1 VAVAGKIKIMV
12 IDDEEDMLEN
22 CRRLL
27 VPSGYEVV
35 TFFDSKQALA
45 ALIHEKPDLV
55 LTDLKMPGQDGMAVL
70 RAVKDYDPDI
80 MVILF
85 TAYATVESAV
95 EAIKSGAYDYI
106 PKPFTASQ
114 LHLVI
119 ERALQQKKL
128 VEENR
133 ELRRKLQEYN
143 SFNQLIGKSQSMQYV
158 IRLAKKAARTDANV
172 LITGESGTG
181 KELLAR
187 AIHAGSQRA
196 GSPFVPLDCSSLP
209 PTLLESE
216 LFGYEKGSFTGATR
230 TKPGIFELAHTGT
243 LFLDEIG
250 NLDISLQAKLLR
262 VLQEGE
268 FRRIG
273 GTSLIQ
279 VDFRLVAATNVDLN
293 EAIREKRFREDL
305 FYRLN
310 VISLVL
316 PPLRE
321 RLEDV
326 PLLAIYFLGKYNLKY
341 DKHVKG
347 ISSQAMQLLQNYHW
361 PGNVRELQ
369 NVLER
374 AVALTEN
381 DFILPEDLPEQ
392 FHSPIITASGE
403 QASIENSS
411 FAAAKQKW
419 IASFER
425 QYLLRLLEQHRG
437 NISEAART
445 AGMDRKSLYRLLAK
459 HNLKQRKKQEERN

>member
-1 VAVAGKIKIMV
+1 MV

-27 VPSGYEVV
+27 MPLGYEVV
-35 TFFDSKQALA
+35 TFLNGEQALA
-45 ALIHEKPDLV
+45 VLRQEKPDVV
-55 LTDLKMPGQDGMAVL
+55 LTDLKMPRLDGMAIL
-70 RAVKDYDPDI
+70 RAAKDYDPDI
-80 MVILF
+80 MVIFF
-85 TAYATVESAV
+85 TAYATIESAV
-95 EAIKSGAYDYI
+95 KAIKNGAYDYI

-119 ERALQQKKL
+119 ERALQQRNL
-128 VEENR
+128 MEENR
-133 ELRRKLQEYN
+133 ELRRQLQEHH
-143 SFNQLIGKSQSMQYV
+143 SFNQLIGKSNAMQHV
-158 IRLAKKAARTDANV
+158 IRLAIKVARTDASV
-172 LITGESGTG
+172 LISGESGTG

-187 AIHAGSQRA
+187 AIHASSRRA
-196 GSPFVPLDCSSLP
+196 GKPFIPVDCSSLP

-250 NLDISLQAKLLR
+250 NLDINLQAKLLR

-268 FRRIG
+268 VRRIG
-273 GTSLIQ
+273 GTHLIQ
-279 VDFRLVAATNVDLN
+279 VDFRLIAATNVDLN
-293 EAIREKRFREDL
+293 KAMQEKTFREDL

-310 VISLVL
+310 VISLTL

-321 RLEDV
+321 RLEDI
-326 PLLAIYFLGKYNLKY
+326 PLLAVHFLGKFNLMY
-341 DKHVKG
+341 DKQVKG
-347 ISSQAMQLLQNYHW
+347 ISSQTLQLLQNYHW

-381 DFILPEDLPEQ
+381 DFIMPEDLPEQ
-392 FHSPIITASGE
+392 FRSLVRGTGDDE
-403 QASIENSS
+403 QATMGGSS
-411 FAAAKQKW
+411 FAAAKKKC
-419 IASFER
+419 IANFER
-425 QYLLRLLEQHRG
+425 QYLLRLLEQHGG

-445 AGMDRKSLYRLLAK
+445 ARMDRKTLYRLLAK
-459 HNLKQRKKQEERN
+459 HNLKTEK

>member
-1 VAVAGKIKIMV
+1 MAGKRKIMV

-27 VPSGYEVV
+27 MPLGYEVV
-35 TFFDSKQALA
+35 TFLNGEQALA
-45 ALIHEKPDLV
+45 VLRQEKPDVV
-55 LTDLKMPGQDGMAVL
+55 LTDLKMPRLDGMAIL
-70 RAVKDYDPDI
+70 RAAKDYDPDI
-80 MVILF
+80 MVIFF
-85 TAYATVESAV
+85 TAYATIESAV
-95 EAIKSGAYDYI
+95 KAIKNGAYDYI

-119 ERALQQKKL
+119 ERALQQRNL
-128 VEENR
+128 MEENR
-133 ELRRKLQEYN
+133 ELRRQLQEHH
-143 SFNQLIGKSQSMQYV
+143 SFNQLIGKSNAMQHV
-158 IRLAKKAARTDANV
+158 IRLAIKVARTDASV
-172 LITGESGTG
+172 LISGESGTG

-187 AIHAGSQRA
+187 AIHASSRRA
-196 GSPFVPLDCSSLP
+196 GKPFIPVDCSSLP

-250 NLDISLQAKLLR
+250 NLDINLQAKLLR

-268 FRRIG
+268 VRRIG
-273 GTSLIQ
+273 GTHLIQ
-279 VDFRLVAATNVDLN
+279 VDFRLIAATNVDLN
-293 EAIREKRFREDL
+293 KAMQEKTFREDL

-310 VISLVL
+310 VISLTL

-321 RLEDV
+321 RLEDI
-326 PLLAIYFLGKYNLKY
+326 PLLAVHFLGKFNLMY
-341 DKHVKG
+341 DKQVKG
-347 ISSQAMQLLQNYHW
+347 ISSQTLQLLQNYHW

-381 DFILPEDLPEQ
+381 DFIMPEDLPEQ
-392 FHSPIITASGE
+392 FRSLVRGTGDDE
-403 QASIENSS
+403 QATMGGSS
-411 FAAAKQKW
+411 FAAAKKKC
-419 IASFER
+419 IANFER
-425 QYLLRLLEQHRG
+425 QYLLRLLEQHGG

-445 AGMDRKSLYRLLAK
+445 ARMDRKTLYRLLAK
-459 HNLKQRKKQEERN
+459 HNLKTEK